1 MLALI
6 LCIGTW
12 PGPSIITWHAV
23 LPGDLGQLAQGLQ
36 LGELGR
42 VVGVGDAAGAQAVAQ
57 REGDVV
63 GPHDLADVVEV
74 LVEEV
79 LLVVGQAPLGH
90 DRAAARDDAGDALGG
105 QRDVGAGARRRGW

>member
-1 MLALI
+1 MAGALDHH
-6 LCIGTW
+6 L
-12 PGPSIITWHAV
+12 HAV

-57 REGDVV
+57 RERDVV
-63 GPHDLADVVEV
+63 GPHDLADVLEV

-79 LLVVGQAPLGH
+79 LLWW
-90 DRAAARDDAGDALGG
+90 ARHHLAMIEPPRETMPVTRLAVSGT
-105 QRDVGAGARRRGW
+105 